1 MPQERTTR
9 IPIYVSQA
17 ELQAARTRA
26 AAAGLSISEWGRRQ
40 LLGEPTMSEDT
51 PRYQAGQERQAT
63 SDEIIAFALQRC
75 GGDARCA
82 ETELAEAL
90 AKLLK
95 ERR

>member
-1 MPQERTTR
+1 MARKYLAIQ
-9 IPIYVSQA
+9 IYVQPD
-17 ELQAARTRA
+17 ELQVARERA
-26 AAAGLSISEWGRRQ
+26 AAAGLSISEWGKRKM
-40 LLGEPTMSEDT
+40 LGEPTMSEDT